1 MPNFRFIVYFFLV
14 DFGGWRGLILFDL
27 VVLVFTGVKQQILRL
42 KFDNNILGKGIAN
55 HGLIDF
61 CH

>member
-1 MPNFRFIVYFFLV
+1 MPNFRFIVCFFLV

-42 KFDNNILGKGIAN
+42 KFDNNFLGKVIAN
-55 HGLIDF
+55 H
-61 CH
+61 